1 MKKEMKEDESTDV
14 KVVVLKQP
22 PKDHGTIR
30 VADTTQPVKPW
41 CLYRWISGS
50 LTFLRSTPNGESALA
65 NSPRTWRQ
73 PYRHESRADSPH
85 SFGQPP
91 S

>member
-30 VADTTQPVKPW
+30 VVVLEQPPVVIARFEW
-41 CLYRWISGS
+41 
-50 LTFLRSTPNGESALA
+50 
-65 NSPRTWRQ
+65 
-73 PYRHESRADSPH
+73 
-85 SFGQPP
+85 SFGSQGRTQMKPTVLKDCIHCGAP
-91 S
+91 RR